1 MKTKLPKN
9 VRKFKAGDIVV
20 YWIKEK
26 NNRFQVNI
34 EKLGE
39 TIKTWD
45 FNQNAVGEVFSIYW
59 FSYLSRA
66 ILQQGRM
73 GLSSIPMDVL
83 ELSSEET
90 NQILSSIILH

>member
-9 VRKFKAGDIVV
+9 VRKFEAGDIVV
-20 YWIKEK
+20 TWINEETSG
-26 NNRFQVNI
+26 FQVNI

-39 TIKTWD
+39 SIKTWN
-45 FNQNAVGEVFSIYW
+45 FNRNAVGEVFSIYW

-73 GLSSIPMDVL
+73 GLSSIPGDVL

-90 NQILSSIILH
+90 NQILSAIILH